1 MRGKLPPDRTAAR
14 RPRDAAPRRG
24 DLPLGRVGPRR
35 ARRAAWPKPSEAMTD
50 EPDPHRHPQLRAL
63 PRELL
68 VGGVPRFARTS
79 TSPASGTTIRS
90 AAPNPPRATARGS
103 SPSLDALLD
112 AVDAVAVC
120 SDTAAHRPLIE
131 RAAARGK
138 HVLCEK
144 PIATTRD
151 DARAIAAA
159 IERAGVRFMQSF
171 PKRFDPANHEI
182 RRRLDG
188 GLLRHAVA
196 RARAPRPPLRPRRA
210 RSPRGWWADPARSG
224 GGTLL
229 DEGVHGADFL
239 RWLFGDPES
248 VTAMVSDRD
257 LGARGRGHRARDL
270 PVPRRAPRRARDR
283 LELPGRRRLDR
294 DLRHAGHRAPLRRRP
309 RVQGAHRERLPAL
322 LFRGPAGAHLGGR
335 RRSCRDSRPAGS
347 TSRTR
352 SRSSTRSGSGAPP
365 PMGLEDGRRSLA
377 MILAAYA
384 AAQTG
389 TTQRVADFY

>member
-1 MRGKLPPDRTAAR
+1 MSAIRIGVLSFAHYHANFWSEVF
-14 RPRDAAPRRG
+14 RDTPEVAFVGVWDDDPRRG
-24 DLPLGRVGPRR
+24 
-35 ARRAAWPKPSEAMTD
+35 AE
-50 EPDPHRHPQLRAL
+50 
-63 PRELL
+63 
-68 VGGVPRFARTS
+68 
-79 TSPASGTTIRS
+79 S
-90 AAPNPPRATARGS
+90 AARYGTQFV
-103 SPSLDALLD
+103 PSLDALLE

-159 IERAGVRFMQSF
+159 VERAGVRFMQSF

-182 RRRLDG
+182 KRRLDAG
-188 GLLRHAVA
+188 YFGTPWLVRVRHGHRYGHDGAFTG
-196 RARAPRPPLRPRRA
+196 
-210 RSPRGWWADPARSG
+210 GWWADPVRSG

-248 VTAMVSDRD
+248 VTAMVSDRTSGLAVEDTALAIYRFPGGLLAELATGWNFQAADVSVEIFGTKGSALLSGVD
-257 LGARGRGHRARDL
+257 LASKEHTAGGFLRFFSADQ
-270 PVPRRAPRRARDR
+270 PEKTWEVSPIVPRFKTGGFHQQNAIAFVDALKR
-283 LELPGRRRLDR
+283 
-294 DLRHAGHRAPLRRRP
+294 
-309 RVQGAHRERLPAL
+309 GAA
-322 LFRGPAGAHLGGR
+322 
-335 RRSCRDSRPAGS
+335 
-347 TSRTR
+347 
-352 SRSSTRSGSGAPP
+352 P

-384 AAQTG
+384 AARSG
-389 TTQRVADFY
+389 TTQRVEEFY